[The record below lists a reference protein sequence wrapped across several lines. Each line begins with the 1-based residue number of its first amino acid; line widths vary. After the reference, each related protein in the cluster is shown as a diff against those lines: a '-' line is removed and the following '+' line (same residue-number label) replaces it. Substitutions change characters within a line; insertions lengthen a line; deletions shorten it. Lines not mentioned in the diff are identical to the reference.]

1 MVGSETPKE
10 LVEKRRGYS
19 MEVTIKFWHLAIGI
33 IALVAIF
40 LFVKFRKKVT
50 GILLYL
56 IILLILM
63 SPLILIMLMII
74 TERHHED
81 LGVSSEE
88 LRYITLYEK
97 LTCQTVPYKTILE
110 RKTAEQNKIEQYK
123 KGSQ

>member
-1 MVGSETPKE
+1 
-10 LVEKRRGYS
+10 

>member
-1 MVGSETPKE
+1 
-10 LVEKRRGYS
+10 
-19 MEVTIKFWHLAIGI
+19 MEITIKLWHLAIGI
-33 IALVAIF
+33 ITLIVII
-40 LFVKFRKKVT
+40 LFVKFGKKAT

-56 IILLILM
+56 IILSILM
-63 SPLILIMLMII
+63 LPLILTMLMFI
-74 TERHHED
+74 TERYHED
-81 LGVSSEE
+81 LGLSQEE